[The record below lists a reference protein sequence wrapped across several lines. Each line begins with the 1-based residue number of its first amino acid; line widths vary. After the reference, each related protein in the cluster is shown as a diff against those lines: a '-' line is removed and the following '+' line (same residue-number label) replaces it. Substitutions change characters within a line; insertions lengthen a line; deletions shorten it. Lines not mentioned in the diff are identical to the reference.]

1 MPHHGGAQQDGNRGS
16 EGQCGRR
23 GGQTSYEGMF
33 THHVGAG
40 VQVKALAS
48 VLRTRDLTAESC
60 GFCCCYYLDI
70 IHHFKVYNPGAFKYP
85 QSFETISTV

>member
-1 MPHHGGAQQDGNRGS
+1 
-16 EGQCGRR
+16 
-23 GGQTSYEGMF
+23 MF

-48 VLRTRDLTAESC
+48 VVRTRDLTAESC

-85 QSFETISTV
+85 QSFGTISTV